1 MEILAP
7 ENKSKKSGFC
17 FVLFPLFRIFA
28 EIKHASV
35 LMRKLLFRLFIVA
48 FGLAYA
54 SGTRAQETSEA
65 DSLKSVND
73 SIVQKLNNQIRE
85 LKLQSIMM
93 QEQLERTGQN
103 VRQDSIQ
110 KALTKARIDSL
121 REITPGAPLVI
132 DDDTLLTLYAR
143 KGGILPERR
152 VEQAREQIISQ
163 GRRLTMF
170 ADSVY
175 VYESEFFS
183 DVMAGDEVI
192 VSITDLDGLWQNTT
206 RQELAAQ
213 YRDIVK
219 AKIEEIHAEYGL
231 QQKLIGLLLVVL
243 IVAGQWLL
251 IKLTNW
257 LYRRWRLRLIRKVM
271 RRSISMKVKDY
282 EVLSTR
288 RKGLLFSV
296 FFRLLRT
303 ALIVMQLMITI
314 PLLFTVFPET
324 KTFVYTI
331 FGYLWDPFVDILSAV
346 VDYLPNIFKI
356 AVIVICFRYLVKA
369 LRYLSNE
376 VATGNL
382 KFNGFYADW
391 AHPTYLI
398 LRLLL
403 YSFMFV
409 MIWPLLPNSDSEVFQ
424 GVSVF
429 IGVIVSLGSTSVIG
443 NLIAGIVMTYMR
455 PFHVGDFIRFGD
467 IEGFVIEKT
476 ALVTRLR
483 TRKNEVITIPNSN
496 LMSSQTSNFTFAAQN
511 FGIIVHTKV
520 TIGYD
525 MKHQLIEGLLL
536 EAAKATPLLKKTP
549 QPYVRVTALD
559 DFYVEYEINAFT
571 AHSEKLSDI
580 YSELHQNILDHFH
593 RAGVEIMSPHIF
605 AHRNNLDVQIP
616 GEDKA

>member
-1 MEILAP
+1 
-7 ENKSKKSGFC
+7 
-17 FVLFPLFRIFA
+17 
-28 EIKHASV
+28 
-35 LMRKLLFRLFIVA
+35 MRKLLFRLIVTA
-48 FGLAYA
+48 VCLA
-54 SGTRAQETSEA
+54 STNGTWAEETSEA

-73 SIVQKLNNQIRE
+73 SIVQQLNNQIRE

-93 QEQLERTGQN
+93 QEQLERTGKN
-103 VRQDSIQ
+103 ARQDSIQ

-170 ADSVY
+170 ADTVY

-183 DVMAGDEVI
+183 
-192 VSITDLDGLWQNTT
+192 WQNTT

-369 LRYLSNE
+369 IHYLSNE
-376 VATGNL
+376 VASGNL

-429 IGVIVSLGSTSVIG
+429 IGIIVSLGSTSVIG

-536 EAAKATPLLKKTP
+536 DAAKATPLLKKTP

-605 AHRNNLDVQIP
+605 AHRNDLEVQIP
-616 GEDKA
+616 QEGKA